1 MSNIRFCF
9 GCFILGKKRRRRY
22 TKLFKVINFRQ
33 RKTSLDNFKAHRQ
46 TGMDFVCLFVGIESW
61 HEQCLCFVLLMRE
74 GFLFHEIVARQ
85 IMASTK
91 RRGKPKRKEKRAKS
105 RVDHVVNFLVTR
117 EHTEQRERVCG
128 MIIKLRLKDKSAR
141 FLLSILLFYA
151 VWKYMQMAW
160 ARCRCDIANNHFR
173 TLCTAWAQKC
183 ALPLAV
189 HYSLCKKSQHT
200 HCLWTDQR

>member
-1 MSNIRFCF
+1 MSNIRFSF
-9 GCFILGKKRRRRY
+9 GCVFWEEKKEKIY
-22 TKLFKVINFRQ
+22 KVIQSDKFPPE
-33 RKTSLDNFKAHRQ
+33 KTSLDNFKAHRQ

-61 HEQCLCFVLLMRE
+61 HEQCLSFVLLMRE

-91 RRGKPKRKEKRAKS
+91 GGVSRRGRKREPKS

-117 EHTEQRERVCG
+117 KHTEQRERVCG

-141 FLLSILLFYA
+141 FLLSILPFYA
-151 VWKYMQMAW
+151 VWEYMQMAW

-173 TLCTAWAQKC
+173 TLCTAWAQEC
-183 ALPLAV
+183 ALLLAV
-189 HYSLCKKSQHT
+189 HYSLCK
-200 HCLWTDQR
+200 